1 MNRKLTTAVLCCVL
15 LALTACGGKKDKQK
29 ETEAQNAAAGATKE
43 ETAVQKYTPAV
54 HEEGKYYVGIIQQS
68 DNESLTLASEGFQ
81 DELNEL
87 MGDNVVIDYK
97 VADGTELGG
106 DVIIDHFLQDK
117 DDLILAGG
125 TLALRQSYSATKDV
139 PIVGTGVTDFIIAGG
154 VSSVNEPGGNVTGI
168 SDLPPMESQRD
179 YLVHVADGS
188 RIGIV
193 YCSEEVNSGFQCKLM
208 KSYLD
213 DDGAEY
219 GEYTFRD
226 ESEMESVIT
235 KACEECGTLYL
246 PCDDMLARN
255 MDMVKRISLAKGVK
269 VFGSDENMCKSGALA
284 SYGIDY
290 YEMGK
295 RTADVAYDVMIY
307 GIDKADEYNNEDDEA
322 DDYEGR
328 GDISRISIDRMRDTA
343 VAYYNPE
350 IAEKLGWTPDGTY
363 VEVET
368 ETSQTQ
374 TPQAEG
380 EQTPQAE
387 GEQTPQAEEAPEPQP

>member
-1 MNRKLTTAVLCCVL
+1 MNRKLMTLVLCCVL
-15 LALTACGGKKDKQK
+15 LALTACGGKKEKQK
-29 ETEAQNAAAGATKE
+29 EAEAQEAAAEATKE
-43 ETAVQKYTPAV
+43 EVKVEKYTPAV

-68 DNESLTLASEGFQ
+68 GNESLTLASEGFM

-87 MGDNVVIDYK
+87 MGDEVVIDYK
-97 VADGTELGG
+97 VADGTDLGC

-125 TLALRQSYSATKDV
+125 TMALRQTYAATKDV
-139 PIVGTGVTDFIIAGG
+139 PIVGTGVTDFIIVGAG
-154 VSSVNEPGGNVTGI
+154 VSSVNEPGANVTGI
-168 SDLPPMESQRD
+168 SDLPPMESQKD
-179 YLVHVADGS
+179 YLVNVAGGS

-193 YCSEEVNSGFQCKLM
+193 YCSEELNSGFQCRLM

-213 DDGAEY
+213 DEGADY

-226 ESEMESVIT
+226 ESELESVIT

-246 PCDDMLARN
+246 PNDDKLARN
-255 MDMVKRISLAKGVK
+255 MDIVKRISLAKGTR
-269 VFGSDENMCKSGALA
+269 VFGSDENMCKKGALA

-322 DDYEGR
+322 DDYEDR

-343 VAYYNPE
+343 VAYYNPVT
-350 IAEKLGWTPDGTY
+350 AAKLGWTPDGTY
-363 VEVET
+363 TEVQVEE

-374 TPQAEG
+374 PQQAQEG
-380 EQTPQAE
+380 QS
-387 GEQTPQAEEAPEPQP
+387 GSK

>member
-1 MNRKLTTAVLCCVL
+1 MNRKLMTAVLCCAL
-15 LALTACGGKKDKQK
+15 IALTACGGKKEKQK
-29 ETEAQNAAAGATKE
+29 EAESQNAAGNTTKG
-43 ETAVQKYTPAV
+43 ETAVEKYTPAV

-68 DNESLTLASEGFQ
+68 GNESLTLASEGFR
-81 DELNEL
+81 DELEEL
-87 MGDNVVIDYK
+87 MGDEVVIDYK
-97 VADGTELGG
+97 VADGTDLGC

-125 TLALRQSYSATKDV
+125 TMALRQAYSATKDT
-139 PIVGTGVTDFIIAGG
+139 PIVAMGVTDFLIVGAG

-179 YLVHVADGS
+179 YLVHVAGGS

-193 YCSEEVNSGFQCKLM
+193 YCSEEINSGFQCRLM

-226 ESEMESVIT
+226 ESELESVIT

-246 PCDDMLARN
+246 PNDDKLARN
-255 MDMVKRISLAKGVK
+255 MDLVKKISLEKGTK
-269 VFGSDENMCKSGALA
+269 VFGSDENMCKNGALA

-295 RTADVAYDVMIY
+295 RTANVAYDVMIY

-322 DDYEGR
+322 DDYEDR

-343 VAYYNPE
+343 VAYYNPV

-363 VEVET
+363 MEVQVE
-368 ETSQTQ
+368 
-374 TPQAEG
+374 
-380 EQTPQAE
+380 EQTPNAADTAPQVQ
-387 GEQTPQAEEAPEPQP
+387 GEQSGGK

>member
-1 MNRKLTTAVLCCVL
+1 MNRKLMTLVLCCAL
-15 LALTACGGKKDKQK
+15 LALTACGGKKEKQK
-29 ETEAQNAAAGATKE
+29 EAQEAAAEATKE
-43 ETAVQKYTPAV
+43 EVKVEKYTPAV

-68 DNESLTLASEGFQ
+68 GNESLTLASEGFQ

-87 MGDNVVIDYK
+87 MGDDVVIDYK
-97 VADGTELGG
+97 VADGTDLGC

-125 TLALRQSYSATKDV
+125 TLALRQAYSATKDI
-139 PIVGTGVTDFIIAGG
+139 PIVGTGVTDFIIVGAG

-193 YCSEEVNSGFQCKLM
+193 YCSEEINSGFQCRLM

-213 DDGAEY
+213 DDGADY
-219 GEYTFRD
+219 AEYTFRD
-226 ESEMESVIT
+226 ESELESVIT

-246 PCDDMLARN
+246 PNDDKLAGN
-255 MDMVKRISLAKGVK
+255 MDLVKRISLEKGTK
-269 VFGSDENMCKSGALA
+269 VFGSDESMCRNGALA

-322 DDYEGR
+322 DDYEDR

-343 VAYYNPE
+343 VAYYNPV
-350 IAEKLGWTPDGTY
+350 IAAKLGWTPDGTY
-363 VEVET
+363 TEVQVE
-368 ETSQTQ
+368 
-374 TPQAEG
+374 
-380 EQTPQAE
+380 
-387 GEQTPQAEEAPEPQP
+387 EEAPQARTTQAAEGDSSK

>member
-1 MNRKLTTAVLCCVL
+1 MNRKLMTLVLCCAL
-15 LALTACGGKKDKQK
+15 LALTACGGKKEKQK
-29 ETEAQNAAAGATKE
+29 EAQEAAAEATKE
-43 ETAVQKYTPAV
+43 EVKVEKYTPAV
-54 HEEGKYYVGIIQQS
+54 HEEDKYYVGIIQQS
-68 DNESLTLASEGFQ
+68 GNESLTLASEGFQ

-87 MGDNVVIDYK
+87 MGDDVVIDYK
-97 VADGTELGG
+97 VADGTDLGC

-125 TLALRQSYSATKDV
+125 TLALRQAYSATKDI
-139 PIVGTGVTDFIIAGG
+139 PIVGTGVTDFIIVGAG

-193 YCSEEVNSGFQCKLM
+193 YCSEEINSGFQCRLM

-213 DDGAEY
+213 DDGADY
-219 GEYTFRD
+219 AEYTFRD
-226 ESEMESVIT
+226 ESELESVIT

-246 PCDDMLARN
+246 PNDDKLAGN
-255 MDMVKRISLAKGVK
+255 MDLVKRISLEKGTK
-269 VFGSDENMCKSGALA
+269 VFGSDESMCRNGALA

-322 DDYEGR
+322 DDYEDR

-343 VAYYNPE
+343 VAYYNPV
-350 IAEKLGWTPDGTY
+350 IAAKLGWTPDGTY
-363 VEVET
+363 TEVQVEEEAPQART
-368 ETSQTQ
+368 TQ
-374 TPQAEG
+374 AAEG
-380 EQTPQAE
+380 ESSK
-387 GEQTPQAEEAPEPQP
+387 

>member
-1 MNRKLTTAVLCCVL
+1 MNRKLMTLVLCCVL
-15 LALTACGGKKDKQK
+15 LALTACGEKKEKQK
-29 ETEAQNAAAGATKE
+29 EAEAQEAAAEATKE
-43 ETAVQKYTPAV
+43 EVKVEKYTPAV

-68 DNESLTLASEGFQ
+68 GNESLTLASEGFM

-87 MGDNVVIDYK
+87 MGDEVVIDYK
-97 VADGTELGG
+97 VADGTDLGC

-125 TLALRQSYSATKDV
+125 TMALRQTHAATKDV
-139 PIVGTGVTDFIIAGG
+139 PIVGTGVTDFIIVGAG
-154 VSSVNEPGGNVTGI
+154 VSSVNEPGANVTGI
-168 SDLPPMESQRD
+168 SDLPPMESQKD
-179 YLVHVADGS
+179 YLVNVAGGS

-193 YCSEEVNSGFQCKLM
+193 YCSEELNSGFQCRLM

-213 DDGAEY
+213 DEGADY

-226 ESEMESVIT
+226 ESELESVIT

-246 PCDDMLARN
+246 PNDDKLARN
-255 MDMVKRISLAKGVK
+255 MDIVKRISLAKGTR
-269 VFGSDENMCKSGALA
+269 VFGSDENMCKKGALA

-322 DDYEGR
+322 DDYEDR

-343 VAYYNPE
+343 VAYYNPVT
-350 IAEKLGWTPDGTY
+350 AAKLGWTPDGTY
-363 VEVET
+363 TEVQVEE

-374 TPQAEG
+374 PQQAQEG
-380 EQTPQAE
+380 QS
-387 GEQTPQAEEAPEPQP
+387 GSK

>member
-1 MNRKLTTAVLCCVL
+1 MNRKLMTLVLCCVL
-15 LALTACGGKKDKQK
+15 LALTACGEKKEKQK
-29 ETEAQNAAAGATKE
+29 EAEAQEAAAEATKE
-43 ETAVQKYTPAV
+43 EVKVEKYTPAV

-68 DNESLTLASEGFQ
+68 GNESLTLASEGFM

-87 MGDNVVIDYK
+87 MGDEVVIDYK
-97 VADGTELGG
+97 VADGTDLGC

-125 TLALRQSYSATKDV
+125 TMALRQTYAATKDV
-139 PIVGTGVTDFIIAGG
+139 PIVGTGVTDFIIVGAG
-154 VSSVNEPGGNVTGI
+154 VSSVNEPSANVTGI
-168 SDLPPMESQRD
+168 SDLPPMESQKD
-179 YLVHVADGS
+179 YLVNVAGGS

-193 YCSEEVNSGFQCKLM
+193 YCSEELNSGFQCRLM

-213 DDGAEY
+213 DEGADY

-226 ESEMESVIT
+226 ESELESVIT

-246 PCDDMLARN
+246 PNDDKLARN
-255 MDMVKRISLAKGVK
+255 MDIVKRISLAKGTR
-269 VFGSDENMCKSGALA
+269 VFGSDENMCKKGALA

-322 DDYEGR
+322 DDYEDR

-343 VAYYNPE
+343 VAYYNPVT
-350 IAEKLGWTPDGTY
+350 AAKLGWTPDGTY
-363 VEVET
+363 TEVQVEE

-374 TPQAEG
+374 PQQAQEG
-380 EQTPQAE
+380 QS
-387 GEQTPQAEEAPEPQP
+387 GSK